1 MSLQE
6 SLRLSQAESQ
16 GRAERIE
23 SLENDVSE
31 LEAKARA
38 HETERRRLHN
48 TIQELKVLTIAYSTA
63 YAVHFEYPI
72 LTLEINTTQCFHLSN
87 IKMLTC
93 VSIIGACGSMEVGY
107 ATSPYKVRTMA
118 SAIY

>member
-16 GRAERIE
+16 GRAEKIA

-48 TIQELKVLTIAYSTA
+48 TIQELKVSTA
-63 YAVHFEYPI
+63 IYVVLI
-72 LTLEINTTQCFHLSN
+72 LETTLSDMKIL
-87 IKMLTC
+87 MC
-93 VSIIGACGSMEVGY
+93 VCP
-107 ATSPYKVRTMA
+107 TYKVFCVWC
-118 SAIY
+118 SAVRYY

>member
-23 SLENDVSE
+23 SLENDVSG

-63 YAVHFEYPI
+63 YAVFISSAPYLRWKSIQP
-72 LTLEINTTQCFHLSN
+72 N
-87 IKMLTC
+87 
-93 VSIIGACGSMEVGY
+93 VSIFLI
-107 ATSPYKVRTMA
+107 
-118 SAIY
+118 

>member
-63 YAVHFEYPI
+63 YAVFI
-72 LTLEINTTQCFHLSN
+72 
-87 IKMLTC
+87 
-93 VSIIGACGSMEVGY
+93 
-107 ATSPYKVRTMA
+107 
-118 SAIY
+118 

>member
-48 TIQELKVLTIAYSTA
+48 TIQELKVLTIAYLTA
-63 YAVHFEYPI
+63 YAVFISCAPYLRWKSIQP
-72 LTLEINTTQCFHLSN
+72 
-87 IKMLTC
+87 K
-93 VSIIGACGSMEVGY
+93 VSIFLI
-107 ATSPYKVRTMA
+107 
-118 SAIY
+118 

>member
-6 SLRLSQAESQ
+6 SLRLSHAESQ

-48 TIQELKVLTIAYSTA
+48 TIQELKVLTIAYPSAYTVFILSTP
-63 YAVHFEYPI
+63 FLLWKSIQPI
-72 LTLEINTTQCFHLSN
+72 LAN
-87 IKMLTC
+87 IKD
-93 VSIIGACGSMEVGY
+93 
-107 ATSPYKVRTMA
+107 
-118 SAIY
+118 